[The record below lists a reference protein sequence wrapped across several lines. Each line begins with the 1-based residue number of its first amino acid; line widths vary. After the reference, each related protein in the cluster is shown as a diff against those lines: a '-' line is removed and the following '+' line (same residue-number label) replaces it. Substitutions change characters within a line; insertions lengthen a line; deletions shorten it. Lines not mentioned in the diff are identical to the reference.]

1 MKLKK
6 LMASCLTAAMIMGLG
21 ATTYADPALTSSGDQ
36 IGSGAQ
42 VSSGASEGYVAKN
55 IANVI
60 LPTTTNNTF
69 AFTVDPQRLVSATLD
84 SQDKTLEGTAA
95 ADGVYFMTSGAT
107 YNSTSNAV
115 YFVNKSTYDVKLT
128 VKAKATL
135 ATSNPISLSSD
146 ASASALVSGG
156 TEPLLYLGLKVGSTE
171 KAIMTDAMSSGAEK
185 VIAANEDGYEVKF
198 DSSAT
203 PKYTYDEVEDAS
215 WNAVAIQLTGKV
227 GDVSDEI
234 EAVEKNAPQSV
245 EVTWA
250 WEKAAEDAVASN
262 DVVGWQNGTVVDAVS
277 GGSGVTISNAT
288 KVSGQD
294 FDYTATFTKGSSLA
308 LSSTNLTAVTWSA
321 TINGTYNTSQNITVS
336 NGTATIAGNM
346 WGSVSVGDARYLKV
360 TIGENDYIIKVTIA

>member
-198 DSSAT
+198 DSSAN

-262 DVVGWQNGTVVDAVS
+262 DVVGWQNGEIVDADVS
-277 GGSGVTISNAT
+277 GGSGSGNAVTPTTMKTVSKSGTTVSCRLADGLNATANKITSVKVGSTTVSSTSSGSAMYYEVVASGAIKIYNVSAASGTVTIVHDGT
-288 KVSGQD
+288 T
-294 FDYTATFTKGSSLA
+294 YTGSF
-308 LSSTNLTAVTWSA
+308 
-321 TINGTYNTSQNITVS
+321 
-336 NGTATIAGNM
+336 
-346 WGSVSVGDARYLKV
+346 
-360 TIGENDYIIKVTIA
+360 